1 MRMSD
6 IQLPKQFIDKFP
18 DMKLEKAKKLHNKY
32 LNTCRKFLSKAIPH
46 IQGDI
51 LNFPLK
57 QAGDICGDVIYKGT
71 RYYVWQEF
79 FTIQPFFYVIR
90 EGNNFHGMISEV
102 KILDQKLIDL
112 LIDTADTNMLVETY
126 YSKYDTSER
135 VNIPIDYDSLCAYIS
150 RTDHLLQNISNKDPR
165 YGKILQNFRTAKF
178 FKIISE
184 YFYDQFGDYVLPHI
198 KSDKISYGRTY
209 YKGINLQNCSKEV
222 RVAALGDHISYD
234 INAAAYA
241 IKLVLVKD
249 IYDEFGHDFTGSFTY
264 TKEYLD
270 HKSEI
275 RNELA
280 NVIHQYMPNHP
291 NPLKLVKEAITA
303 IGFGAKLH
311 EGSWELDGIKR
322 YSSLHYI
329 IYNRKARIAFAKHKF
344 IVNFLKEQEQLGNII
359 YEYYSRNTNFVDKV
373 KNIPDIYTHSGKLNK
388 SKVLAYLYQH
398 METMVMDIIVKDI
411 IPRLRIH
418 DSFIVDKPLTS
429 EILKDIKFQLSQLSP
444 YLSISN
450 EEHVGWI
457 SQNVLDMELQ
467 HKQFIEQEELLANNG
482 VLPIKFV
489 RKQDKIFVQ
498 NDFTYYDGYDDG
510 RQYDQYDRDKDD
522 MVKDMTY
529 QERMEHYRI
538 IGYKKNTYPDYINKL
553 LGDNK

>member
-1 MRMSD
+1 MRMND

-18 DMKLEKAKKLHNKY
+18 DMKLEKATKLHNKY

-71 RYYVWQEF
+71 RYYIWQEF
-79 FTIQPFFYVIR
+79 FTIQPFFYIIK

-102 KILDQKLIDL
+102 KIIDQKLIDL
-112 LIDTADTNMLVETY
+112 LIDTADINQLVETY
-126 YSKYDTSER
+126 YSKYDTSDR
-135 VNIPIDYDSLCAYIS
+135 VNIPIDYNSLCAYIS
-150 RTDHLLQNISNKDPR
+150 RTDHLLKNISNKDPR
-165 YGKILQNFRTAKF
+165 YGKVLQNFRTAKF

-184 YFYDQFGDYVLPHI
+184 YFYDQYGEYIIPHI
-198 KSDKISYGRTY
+198 KSDKISYGRIY
-209 YKGINLQNCSKEV
+209 YKGINLQNCNKEV
-222 RVAALGDHISYD
+222 RIAALGDHVSYD

-241 IKLVLVKD
+241 IKLILVKN
-249 IYDEFGHDFTGSFTY
+249 IFDEYGYDFTGSFTY

-280 NVIHQYMPNHP
+280 NVIHQHMPNHP

-329 IYNRKARIAFAKHKF
+329 IYNRIARKAFAKHNF
-344 IVNFLKEQEQLGNII
+344 IVNFLKEQDKLGNII
-359 YEYYSRNTNFVDKV
+359 YEYYSRNSEFITKV
-373 KNIPDIYTHSGKLNK
+373 KDIPDIYTHSGKLNK

-398 METMVMDIIVKDI
+398 METMIMDIIVANIVPK
-411 IPRLRIH
+411 LRIH
-418 DSFIVDKPLTS
+418 DSFIMSKSLHS
-429 EILKDIKFQLSQLSP
+429 ETLKDIKFELSQLSP
-444 YLSISN
+444 YLSLSS
-450 EEHVGWI
+450 EEHNGWI
-457 SQNVLDMELQ
+457 NQSVLDMEQ
-467 HKQFIEQEELLANNG
+467 EHKQFILEEELIANKG
-482 VLPIKFV
+482 VMPIKFTK
-489 RKQDKIFVQ
+489 KQDKIFIQ
-498 NDFTYYDGYDDG
+498 HDNTYYDGYDDG
-510 RQYDQYDRDKDD
+510 SQYDFYDFEKDEYLN
-522 MVKDMTY
+522 DMTLD
-529 QERMEHYRI
+529 ERIEHFRI
-538 IGYKKNTYPDYINKL
+538 VGYKPNKLPEHINKL